1 LIPLLFSISAL
12 YGEADMFSVELGLE
26 GLASFVFYFEIEGI
40 GLRLAALIVML
51 VEAVSVAEVDA
62 AGS

>member
-1 LIPLLFSISAL
+1 
-12 YGEADMFSVELGLE
+12 M
-26 GLASFVFYFEIEGI
+26 FYFEIEGI

>member
-1 LIPLLFSISAL
+1 
-12 YGEADMFSVELGLE
+12 MFFVELGLE
-26 GLASFVFYFEIEGI
+26 GLSLFVFRFEIECI

-51 VEAVSVAEVDA
+51 VEVVSVVEVDA

>member
-1 LIPLLFSISAL
+1 
-12 YGEADMFSVELGLE
+12 MFFVELGLE